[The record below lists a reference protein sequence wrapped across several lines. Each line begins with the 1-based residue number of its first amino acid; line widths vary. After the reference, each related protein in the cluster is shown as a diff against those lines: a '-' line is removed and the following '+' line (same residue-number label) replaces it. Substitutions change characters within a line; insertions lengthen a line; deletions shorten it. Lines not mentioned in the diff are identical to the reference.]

1 LSVATAK
8 SGNKSQILSLLL
20 LAMPAPDSPRQH
32 WQAVVIGGGLING
45 VTQSGLWPHELFAA
59 SQFNTPETLN
69 RWNRTLQLAKTMA
82 LDMQVPA
89 GTRYDAL
96 RILALLPTEQA
107 LSSLLPQLK
116 PNTHPELQMGAI
128 SALGDI
134 PAPEAAAELVN
145 HLPGFTAEN
154 QQLAITAL
162 TRTPERC
169 LLLLKALE
177 NNSIPANILSLND
190 AHSLQQHPD
199 ENVRKA
205 AVHVLAKDKN

>member
-1 LSVATAK
+1 
-8 SGNKSQILSLLL
+8 
-20 LAMPAPDSPRQH
+20 
-32 WQAVVIGGGLING
+32 
-45 VTQSGLWPHELFAA
+45 
-59 SQFNTPETLN
+59 
-69 RWNRTLQLAKTMA
+69 
-82 LDMQVPA
+82 
-89 GTRYDAL
+89 
-96 RILALLPTEQA
+96 
-107 LSSLLPQLK
+107 
-116 PNTHPELQMGAI
+116 MGAI